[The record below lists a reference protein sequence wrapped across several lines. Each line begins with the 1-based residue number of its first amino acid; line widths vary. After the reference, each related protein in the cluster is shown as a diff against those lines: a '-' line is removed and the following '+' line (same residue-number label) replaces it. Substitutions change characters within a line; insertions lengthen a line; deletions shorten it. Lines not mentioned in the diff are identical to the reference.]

1 MMRISSNRK
10 ANVTIAV
17 LWGPNLCTDL
27 ATYGSQF
34 LYFCLLPFALCL
46 LIFSSACSSKAQL
59 ERAQAAWDSG
69 DYAGAAE
76 LYEEFLKQNPQ
87 GDKNGFA
94 RLQAATICR
103 RDLKQYDRAI
113 QHYLHFIEDF
123 PKSPELYKAK
133 LSLAECYFATQKYRE
148 AIGEYESAL
157 PLATD
162 TKEKRRVR
170 LMIADQYYELK
181 DLGQALA
188 EYQKVVKDAA
198 YDELCE
204 KAYLQIG
211 GIHLLRDEFDEAV
224 PVYQN
229 VVQYTQDPPL
239 RRTARIRLADC
250 YERIF
255 EYDQAIQTLKET
267 EPDPAS
273 PNYIP
278 QRIAAIQEQQRQRNL
293 SPQTTLNWKKK

>member
-1 MMRISSNRK
+1 MKVSSFGRAKFIGN
-10 ANVTIAV
+10 
-17 LWGPNLCTDL
+17 GF
-27 ATYGSQF
+27 Y
-34 LYFCLLPFALCL
+34 LLPFALCL
-46 LIFSSACSSKAQL
+46 LIFSAGCSSKAQL
-59 ERAQAAWDSG
+59 ERAQLAWDGG
-69 DYAGAAE
+69 DYAAAAD
-76 LYEEFLKQNPQ
+76 LYEEFLKLNPQ
-87 GDKNGFA
+87 SDKTALA

-123 PKSPELYKAK
+123 PKAPEFYQAR
-133 LSLAECYFATQKYRE
+133 LSLAECYVATQKFRE

-157 PLATD
+157 PAATD

-181 DLGQALA
+181 DLGQAMA
-188 EYQKVVKDAA
+188 EYQKVTIDSA

-224 PVYQN
+224 PAYEA
-229 VVQYTQDPPL
+229 VVQYTQDAPL

-255 EYDQAIQTLKET
+255 EYDLAIQTLKDT

-278 QRIAAIQEQQRQRNL
+278 QRIAAIQEQQRQRNI
-293 SPQTTLNWKKK
+293 SPQSTLNWKKK